1 MVKPIKRGDT
11 VASSR
16 SRGGNK
22 KEDNTKE
29 PPPRTA
35 QVREEII
42 TNKLKEIFEKLEG
55 INDSSTI
62 ARPKKLN

>member
-1 MVKPIKRGDT
+1 MVKPIKRGDS

-29 PPPRTA
+29 PPRTA
-35 QVREEII
+35 EVREEII

>member
-1 MVKPIKRGDT
+1 MVKPIKRGDS

-22 KEDNTKE
+22 IKDNTKE
-29 PPPRTA
+29 PPRTA
-35 QVREEII
+35 EVREEII

>member
-16 SRGGNK
+16 SRGSK
-22 KEDNTKE
+22 FDKDNTKE
-29 PPPRTA
+29 PPRTA
-35 QVREEII
+35 EVREEII